1 VPGGGS
7 RHTEAVPSD
16 AEEIAQLKLEVARLG
31 RLVEGLYVRLD
42 GVAPDATVDVNS
54 EPPADVV
61 DALRVGNVIQAIKL
75 WRGYTGLGLA
85 EAKNEVEQLQARLG
99 L

>member
-1 VPGGGS
+1 M
-7 RHTEAVPSD
+7 PSD
-16 AEEIAQLKLEVARLG
+16 AEEIAQLKLEVQRLG

-42 GVAPDATVDVNS
+42 GVAPDATVDIAG

-61 DALRVGNVIQAIKL
+61 DALRAGNVIEAIRL
-75 WRGYTGLGLA
+75 VRGYTGLGLA
-85 EAKNEVEQLQARLG
+85 EAKHQVEEVQSRLG

>member
-1 VPGGGS
+1 M
-7 RHTEAVPSD
+7 PSD

-31 RLVEGLYVRLD
+31 RLVEGLYIRLD
-42 GVAPDATVDVNS
+42 GVAPDGTVDVNA

-61 DALRVGNVIQAIKL
+61 DALRAGNVLEAIRL

-85 EAKNEVEQLQARLG
+85 EAKNEVEQLRARLG